1 MVPYQGYSEVGNI
14 RNYPWYNS
22 QVVKGVVVSQGDSE
36 PYQWP
41 YWHGTNAPPIHGS
54 DVHRAYWHGGRLIQP
69 AHHPIT
75 SHQAAGRRNKTIVRR
90 RQDIERYIGSPIFLH
105 HCCIWLPWQQSFRG
119 CCDKNRACR
128 ESILINM
135 RTLAGICDQRGGQM
149 EELHTRWPGNKQGDR
164 EKIPPVTFCSKCS
177 ICGCVHLWGKQADRD
192 ISP

>member
-1 MVPYQGYSEVGNI
+1 MTVLT
-14 RNYPWYNS
+14 
-22 QVVKGVVVSQGDSE
+22 
-36 PYQWP
+36 
-41 YWHGTNAPPIHGS
+41 WHQCTTNARQRRPPS
-54 DVHRAYWHGGRLIQP
+54 VLTWRRLIQP

-75 SHQAAGRRNKTIVRR
+75 SHQAAAGRRNKTIVRR

-105 HCCIWLPWQQSFRG
+105 HCCIWLPRQQSFRG

-128 ESILINM
+128 ESILINI

-177 ICGCVHLWGKQADRD
+177 ICGCVHCPSVRKTSGQRYVPVKKLLE
-192 ISP
+192 